1 MSIFDI
7 ADDIVTLLNYTVDPE
22 DETDVYPFTYPFTAA
37 VQLLPKFKK
46 SELENWNV
54 TVFPV
59 SEVPTNDTRNS
70 YYADCTIQVG
80 LMKRISNDTL
90 NTDVRAYGEFA
101 NQVMQFMFNK
111 NLSNGKFISIK
122 NDPIY
127 SIESLNDSN
136 VFTSI
141 IEVVYRYWYTAS

>member
-7 ADDIVTLLNYTVDPE
+7 ADDIVTMLNYVVDPE
-22 DETDVYPFTYPFTAA
+22 DETDVYPFTYQFAA
-37 VQLLPKFKK
+37 SVQLLPKFKR
-46 SELENWNV
+46 SELDNWNV

-59 SEVPTNDTRNS
+59 SEVPVNDTRKS
-70 YYADCTIQVG
+70 YYADCTIQVA

-101 NQVMQFMFNK
+101 NEVMQFMFNK

-122 NDPIY
+122 NEPIY

-141 IEVVYRYWYTAS
+141 IEVVYRYWYAAS